1 MNKFLSCFLI
11 IVNCLLLLD
20 CQENPNEKQSDTPSL
35 ENKEEQNEK
44 KSGGKNMNEI
54 DIFDFEN
61 IGKAPEANETHDLD
75 EVIKIFFTE
84 WIFDDSY
91 EPIAINIES
100 NEIYKNPSLSLH
112 SFSSYDEIIQISQAE
127 EVLEILERYEVQTW
141 ERDYTF
147 EDPNSYEDGYSWR
160 LWLQF
165 EDGSVEKHSGKGTD
179 VEKLTPE
186 RYRDF
191 VNELEEFTKEKLKE
205 SE

>member
-11 IVNCLLLLD
+11 IVNCLLLLG

-112 SFSSYDEIIQISQAE
+112 SFSSCDEIIQISQAE